1 MNNLKNNV
9 IFTVFIFLFATSITT
24 AISFYLFGRENQK
37 SDVIKIAVIDAEK
50 LKNNARCFRAHEK
63 IAKMLSEVIARMKIS
78 EDEIKSEYEALKDN
92 EKLNDNQKRQQVS
105 QIENKWTEISN
116 KYNIEIQNIKNMDL
130 KLSEYLENKLNNIVS
145 RVSRVWKISVVLNK
159 ETKDSIIVFYNSK
172 NIDITNLVVRELNKQ
187 IPIVNFKKVLND

>member
-1 MNNLKNNV
+1 VNNLKNNV